1 MKQRGK
7 GIGCTFYGTGYG
19 NGFPDVSRAR
29 VQLEKDGAVTVYVGA
44 TEVGQGAKTVLS
56 QIAAE
61 ALGLSMEDVRFVCE
75 NTDETPDAGT
85 AAASRQTYNTGNAVK
100 RTSEALIR
108 EIKNAV
114 ANHWQKEDVQR
125 IKVDRGKVYHPDD
138 QDKTLSFREV
148 ALLAGE
154 SKIVGEDSFTAMTTQ
169 LDDETGQGNPYWPYT
184 FNVYGIEVEVD
195 TDTGKVAIIK
205 AVCAQDVGRAVNPK
219 LIEGQ
224 MDGGFAMGLGYAL
237 MEDINLSK
245 GKMKHDRF
253 SNYLIPTAM
262 DIPDLEKLIIESPES
277 TAPYGAK
284 GIGEPVM
291 LGVAPAVLNAIY
303 DAVGVRMTTI
313 PVTPDNLL
321 VAIKEMDRKGQPH
334 EK

>member
-1 MKQRGK
+1 MKKRGK

-19 NGFPDVSRAR
+19 NGFPDVSRSI
-29 VQLEKDGAVTVYVGA
+29 VQLERDGSVTVYVGA

-61 ALGLSMEDVRFVCE
+61 VMALPLSGIHFVCE

-85 AAASRQTYNTGNAVK
+85 AAASRQTYNTGNAIK
-100 RTSEALIR
+100 RTAELLLKEMKVTA
-108 EIKNAV
+108 AQ
-114 ANHWQKEDVQR
+114 HWGVSSPGR
-125 IKVDRGKVYHPDD
+125 ISMDSGKLVHPEHAES
-138 QDKTLSFREV
+138 TLSYREV
-148 ALLAGE
+148 AMIKGQELLR
-154 SKIVGEDSFTAMTTQ
+154 VEDSFTAMTTQ

-184 FNVYGIEVEVD
+184 FNVYGVEVEVD
-195 TDTGKVAIIK
+195 TETGKVSVTK

-237 MEDINLSK
+237 MEDVNLQQ
-245 GKMKHDRF
+245 GHMKHDRY

-262 DIPDLEKLIIESPES
+262 DLPDLEKIIVEAPES
-277 TAPYGAK
+277 TAPFGAK

-291 LGVAPAVLNAIY
+291 LGVAPAILNAIY
-303 DAVGVRMTTI
+303 DAVGIRMTEI
-313 PVTPDNLL
+313 PVTPDRLL
-321 VAIKEMDRKGQPH
+321 VALKQHEGKEGI
-334 EK
+334 